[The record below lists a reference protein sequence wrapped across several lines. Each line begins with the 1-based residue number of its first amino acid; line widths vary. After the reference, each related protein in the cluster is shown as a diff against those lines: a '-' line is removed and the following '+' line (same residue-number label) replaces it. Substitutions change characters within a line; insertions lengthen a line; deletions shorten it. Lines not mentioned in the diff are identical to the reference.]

1 MLKTPITHFVCLLA
15 MLAAVA
21 VPSALTAQEQVDA
34 EPAAWETVRADFGN
48 VRGLNYIASYA
59 PSDVAMWRFYDHDQ
73 IDRELGYVKAL
84 GANSIRVWLAWVVY
98 DAEGKR
104 FIDKFE
110 DFLSLCEKHR
120 ITVMP
125 ILWDSCFGDA
135 KASYEDVEDWVA
147 NPGTE
152 RVADLEF
159 RADGDRYIRA
169 VVEAGRDNRSLLI
182 WDVMNEPS
190 GPKIN
195 SWLEHYC
202 KLVKSL
208 DKEHPVTIGWAH
220 ASSNNVSVDWVD
232 VMSYHP
238 YGIFDKNRH
247 VWTTAVR
254 EIANAHGNK
263 PILVTEAGGPG
274 FGQRYEECID
284 YFQKEGVGFYL
295 FEAMVGTNRFRN
307 ITGFVFPD
315 GSARELKAI
324 TAFQA
329 CAGRHGVVADTPFKQ
344 STQKLPYSR
353 SRAKEIAD
361 LVLKWDSI
369 ELTPENVVE
378 HQGLLRWTFISLA
391 WGGAL
396 GDHIA
401 EAQNLNA
408 QAEAAQKEGDHKV
421 LKETLSKL
429 ATLAAKLLV
438 EHGFITK
445 AGTPVEFPK
454 PEASCAD

>member
-1 MLKTPITHFVCLLA
+1 MPIKLISHFACLMTL
-15 MLAAVA
+15 LVSAAIPPA
-21 VPSALTAQEQVDA
+21 TMAKERVDS
-34 EPAAWETVRADFGN
+34 ESAAWETIRADFSN

-73 IDRELGYVKAL
+73 IDRELGYIKAL

-98 DAEGKR
+98 EAEGKR
-104 FIDKFE
+104 FIEKFE

-135 KASYEDVEDWVA
+135 KAGYEDVTDWVA

-152 RVADLEF
+152 RVADPKF
-159 RADGDRYIRA
+159 RAEGNRYVQA
-169 VVEAGRDNRSLLI
+169 VVEAGCDNRSLLI

-195 SWLEHYC
+195 AWLEHYC

-208 DKEHPVTIGWAH
+208 DRKHPVTIGWAH
-220 ASSNNVSVDWVD
+220 ASGNNVSADWVD

-247 VWTTAVR
+247 AWTDAVR
-254 EIANAHGNK
+254 KIAHAHGHK

-274 FGQRYEECID
+274 LGQRYEECLD
-284 YFQKEGVGFYL
+284 YFQKESVGFYL
-295 FEAMVGTNRFRN
+295 FEAMVGANRFRN
-307 ITGFVFPD
+307 IVGFVFPD
-315 GSARELKAI
+315 GSARELKAVQ
-324 TAFQA
+324 AFQA
-329 CAGRHGVVADTPFKQ
+329 CAERQGVPVGRPFKENA
-344 STQKLPYSR
+344 QKLPYSISAAR
-353 SRAKEIAD
+353 DIAD
-361 LVLKWDSI
+361 LILNWDDI

-396 GDHIA
+396 GDHLN
-401 EAQNLNA
+401 EAQELNA
-408 QAEAAQKEGDHKV
+408 QAEAAQKKGDNKA
-421 LKETLSKL
+421 LRKTLSKL
-429 ATLAAKLLV
+429 AKLAAELLV
-438 EHGFITK
+438 EHGFITEDG
-445 AGTPVEFPK
+445 APVAFP
-454 PEASCAD
+454 